1 VVAVSPL
8 RWVGALLLAVL
19 AGGCAPTVPASDQ
32 VAIAFHYSR
41 FEPSEV
47 RVPAGVPVTITLV
60 NDDPIGHEWIVG
72 TEAVHA
78 VHRSGTD
85 PVHDSRPDE
94 VTVPAYQTR
103 TTTLTFDAPGTYAF
117 ICHLPG
123 HEAYGMS
130 GTLSVV
136 PQPARVATR

>member
-1 VVAVSPL
+1 VNAL
-8 RWVGALLLAVL
+8 RWVGALLLVVL
-19 AGGCAPTVPASDQ
+19 AGGCAPTTRPSPISDE
-32 VAIAFHYSR
+32 VTITFHYSH
-41 FEPSEV
+41 FEPREV
-47 RVPAGVPVTITLV
+47 QVPAGVPVRIALV

-72 TEAVHA
+72 PEAVHA

-103 TTTLTFDAPGTYAF
+103 ITTLTFDKPGNYAY

-123 HEAYGMS
+123 HEAYGMT
-130 GTLSVV
+130 GTLAVV
-136 PQPARVATR
+136 SQPPRFATR